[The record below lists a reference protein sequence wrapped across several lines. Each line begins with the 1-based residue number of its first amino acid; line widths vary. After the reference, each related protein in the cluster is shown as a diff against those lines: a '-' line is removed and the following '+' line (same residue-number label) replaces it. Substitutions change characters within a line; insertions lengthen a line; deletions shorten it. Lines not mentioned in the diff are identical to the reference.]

1 MAKAIKDT
9 SGFFSSDAA
18 FNKLYP
24 EPIRLLAHRHWTPI
38 EIAKKAAGYLAES
51 NGSRILDIGSGVGK
65 FCMAGAHFK
74 PGSHFYGIEQRKT
87 LVDFANDAQAKLG
100 LTNVT
105 FSAGNFTRL
114 NLKAYDHFYFYNS
127 FYENLVGTQKI
138 DDQVAYSKE
147 LHDLYH
153 FSLYRQLEKMP
164 MGTKLV
170 TFQVLGDDWPEGYH
184 VVNAD
189 TDNLLNY
196 LIRI

>member
-1 MAKAIKDT
+1 M
-9 SGFFSSDAA
+9 
-18 FNKLYP
+18 
-24 EPIRLLAHRHWTPI
+24 LAHRHWTPI

-51 NGSRILDIGSGVGK
+51 NGSKILDIGSGVGK

-74 PGSHFYGIEQRKT
+74 PGSHFHGIEQRKT
-87 LVDFANDAQAKLG
+87 LVDFANDAQAQLG

-153 FSLYRQLEKMP
+153 FTLYRQLEKMP